1 MPVLQGTEENIIKA
15 AAHLKQNE
23 LVAFATETV
32 YGLGANAL
40 EAEACEKIFAAK
52 KRPKYDPL
60 IVHIAEMYQL
70 SELALEVPNVALDLA
85 EAFWPGPLT
94 MVLKKKEIVP
104 DLITSGLDT
113 VAIRMPAHPLA
124 LALLSE
130 AQIPVAAPSA
140 NPFGYLSPTTAQHVY
155 SQLANE
161 VEIILDGGE
170 CEWGIEST
178 IVDCSSG
185 EAVLLRQGGISAD
198 DIRKTVGAVKF
209 GKAVLERP
217 LAPGQLASHY
227 SPNTPLKVLKQNEI
241 PVIAEGVKVG
251 FLQMGN
257 TILKAAHEIEVLSND
272 SKDLKTIAHNL
283 FSAMHRLDASG
294 LDQIYVYELQGK
306 DLAAAIMDRLLKAAA
321 KRSEH

>member
-1 MPVLQGTEENIIKA
+1 MAVFRGTEENIKKA
-15 AAHLKQNE
+15 AEHLKNDN

-40 EAEACEKIFAAK
+40 SPLACEKIFKAK

-70 SELALEVPNVALDLA
+70 SELVKEIPNVALDLA
-85 EAFWPGPLT
+85 EAYWPGPLT
-94 MVLKKKEIVP
+94 LVFKKTDLIP

-124 LALLSE
+124 LGLLSE

-140 NPFGYLSPTTAQHVY
+140 NPFGYLSPTCAEHVS
-155 SQLANE
+155 SQLGDE
-161 VEIILDGGE
+161 VDIILDGGE
-170 CEWGIEST
+170 CDWGIEST

-185 EAVLLRQGGISAD
+185 EAILLRQGGISAE
-198 DIRKTVGAVKF
+198 DIRRVTGSVQF

-227 SPNTPLKVLKQNEI
+227 APNTKLIILKNGEV
-241 PVIAEGVKVG
+241 PDIADSAKVG
-251 FLQMGN
+251 FLQMGS
-257 TILKAAHEIEVLSND
+257 TSIDAAEIEVLSED
-272 SKDLKTIAHNL
+272 DKDFKSIAHNL
-283 FSAMHRLDASG
+283 FSALHRLDSKG
-294 LDQIYVYELQGK
+294 LDVIYVYELEGS
-306 DLAAAIMDRLLKAAA
+306 DLASAIMDRLLKAAA
-321 KRSEH
+321 KRSS

>member
-1 MPVLQGTEENIIKA
+1 MAIFRGTEENIKRA
-15 AAHLKQNE
+15 AEHLKNNN

-40 EAEACEKIFAAK
+40 SSSACEKIFQAK

-70 SELALEVPNVALDLA
+70 SELVKEVPEVALDLA

-94 MVLKKKEIVP
+94 IVFKKTALIP
-104 DLITSGLDT
+104 DLVSSGMDT

-124 LALLSE
+124 LGLLSE

-140 NPFGYLSPTTAQHVY
+140 NPFGYLSPTSAEHVHAQ
-155 SQLANE
+155 LGEE
-161 VEIILDGGE
+161 VDIVLDGGE
-170 CEWGIEST
+170 CDWGIEST
-178 IVDCSSG
+178 IVDCTSG
-185 EAVLLRQGGISAD
+185 QAILLRQGGISAE
-198 DIRKTVGAVKF
+198 DIRSVVGSVKY

-227 SPNTPLKVLKQNEI
+227 APNTKLIILKKDEKVNFTKS
-241 PVIAEGVKVG
+241 VKIG
-251 FLQMGN
+251 FLQMGSA
-257 TILKAAHEIEVLSND
+257 IIEADEIQVLSHD
-272 SKDLKTIAHNL
+272 DKDFKSIAHNL
-283 FSAMHRLDASG
+283 FSALHRLDSLG
-294 LDQIYVYELQGK
+294 LDAIYVYELEGQ

-321 KRSEH
+321 KRS